1 MITSIFTK
9 SKPINFLVVFSWCL
23 LALFIAI
30 NKHSDFNFN
39 TVSAFKFFAVF
50 LCCFLSVLLVD
61 FIVSKNSLSIKGNT
75 EILLFSSF
83 LLTIPQVLT
92 DWEIVLSN
100 FFVLLALRRI
110 LSLRTQKEHVKK
122 LFDAG
127 FLIGLASVFYF
138 WSILFFLLIFSAL
151 LFYAESEIKKWLIPF
166 LGLTATVIIA
176 VGFSLLYNNDF
187 FTTLN
192 INPIVGYNF
201 TAYNSV
207 QFITVITVLLSF
219 GLWSSLFY
227 LKDLKKKA
235 KTYRPSYKVVFIAC
249 IIATIVLIIANKKDG
264 SEFLFLFAPL
274 SIIISNYIETIEEKW
289 FKEVFFLALL
299 VLPFV
304 LLML

>member
-110 LSLRTQKEHVKK
+110 LSLRTQKEQVKK

-235 KTYRPSYKVVFIAC
+235 KTYRPSYKVVFVAC

>member
-110 LSLRTQKEHVKK
+110 LSLRTQKEQVKK

-207 QFITVITVLLSF
+207 QFISVITVLLSF

-235 KTYRPSYKVVFIAC
+235 KTYRPSYKVVFVAC

>member
-110 LSLRTQKEHVKK
+110 LSLRTQKEQVKK

-138 WSILFFLLIFSAL
+138 WSILFFLLIFIAL

-235 KTYRPSYKVVFIAC
+235 KTYRPSYKVVFVAC